1 MVQSVLMKKT
11 EAIQLLGGS
20 VKEAATT
27 LGVTYQAV
35 EKWPEELPPRIA
47 DRVLGARVRKS
58 MPELVSQL
66 ADPAPTTA
74 QEPQPAQGVSH
85 V

>member
-1 MVQSVLMKKT
+1 MKKS

-20 VKEAATT
+20 VKEAAAT

-47 DRVLGARVRKS
+47 DRVLGAHVRKS
-58 MPELVSQL
+58 MPELVSKL
-66 ADPAPTTA
+66 ADAAPSTSNEH
-74 QEPQPAQGVSH
+74 QSEQGVSH